1 MHCMHCRQTFK
12 HSHLTLEDEL
22 YISSLFKKGETL
34 IPKIKKE
41 TTPCSPETTIKR
53 ERRYS
58 DQCGDR
64 DNQLICWVN
73 EELIKEGKRVRFP
86 VPKEVV

>member
-1 MHCMHCRQTFK
+1 MDCMKCKQTFK

-22 YISSLFKKGETL
+22 YISSLFEKGEKL
-34 IPKIKKE
+34 IPKIKIDK
-41 TTPCSPETTIKR
+41 TPCSPEITAKR
-53 ERRYS
+53 EGRYK

-64 DNQLICWVN
+64 DNQLINWVN

-86 VPKEVV
+86 VPE